1 MVKQELI
8 QEFELQLDQTS
19 QELET
24 KLTELKA
31 EYNTQKYINELLVL
45 ARKDINS
52 LAEYLTVVSDNEKLL
67 CLSIIRNFIPTEEE
81 INHLFQEAKNLY
93 NMKKRNFDTKGVPQ
107 YTKSKIVMERFLR
120 RINEYNLTRN
130 FKYISLSQINELNSY
145 LNRVKAMKLNFKDG
159 KLINELTDIDEI
171 EYIIEKSTLQE
182 EEKTDILY
190 SIYVENNKFFN
201 MEEEGDINVG

>member
-8 QEFELQLDQTS
+8 QEFELQLDQKS

-107 YTKSKIVMERFLR
+107 YTKSKLVMERFLR

>member
-8 QEFELQLDQTS
+8 QEFELQLDQKS

-107 YTKSKIVMERFLR
+107 YTKSKIVLERFLR

>member
-8 QEFELQLDQTS
+8 QEFELQLDQKS

>member
-8 QEFELQLDQTS
+8 QEFELQLDQKS

-107 YTKSKIVMERFLR
+107 YTKSKLVLERFLR

>member
-8 QEFELQLDQTS
+8 KEFELQLDQKS

-24 KLTELKA
+24 KLSELKA

-52 LAEYLTVVSDNEKLL
+52 LAEYLTVVNDNEKAL
-67 CLSIIRNFIPTEEE
+67 CLSIIKNFISTEEE
-81 INHLFQEAKNLY
+81 INHIFQEAKNLY

-107 YTKSKIVMERFLR
+107 YTKSKLVMERFLR

-130 FKYISLSQINELNSY
+130 FKYISLSQINELSSY
-145 LNRVKAMKLNFKDG
+145 LNRVKDMKLNFKDG
-159 KLINELTDIDEI
+159 KLINELTDIDEV
-171 EYIIEKSTLQE
+171 EYIIEKSTLPE
-182 EEKTDILY
+182 DEKTDILY
-190 SIYVENNKFFN
+190 SIYEANNKFFN

>member
-1 MVKQELI
+1 MLKQELI
-8 QEFELQLDQTS
+8 QEFELQLDQKS

-107 YTKSKIVMERFLR
+107 YTKSKLVMERFLR

>member
-8 QEFELQLDQTS
+8 QEFELQLDQKS

-107 YTKSKIVMERFLR
+107 YTKSKLVMERFLR

-182 EEKTDILY
+182 EQKTDILY

>member
-8 QEFELQLDQTS
+8 QEFELQLDQKS

-24 KLTELKA
+24 KLKELKA

-107 YTKSKIVMERFLR
+107 YTKSKIVLERFLR

>member
-8 QEFELQLDQTS
+8 QEFELQLDQKS

-93 NMKKRNFDTKGVPQ
+93 NMKKRDFDTKGVPQ
-107 YTKSKIVMERFLR
+107 YTKSKLVMERFLR

>member
-8 QEFELQLDQTS
+8 KEFELQLDQKS

-24 KLTELKA
+24 KLSELKV

-52 LAEYLTVVSDNEKLL
+52 LAEYLTVVNDNEKAL
-67 CLSIIRNFIPTEEE
+67 CLSIIKNFISTEEE
-81 INHLFQEAKNLY
+81 INHIFQEAKNLY

-107 YTKSKIVMERFLR
+107 YTKSKLVMERFLR

-130 FKYISLSQINELNSY
+130 FKYISLSQINELSSY
-145 LNRVKAMKLNFKDG
+145 LNRVKDMKLNFKDG
-159 KLINELTDIDEI
+159 KLINELTDIDEV
-171 EYIIEKSTLQE
+171 EYIIEKSTLPE

-190 SIYVENNKFFN
+190 SIYEANNKFFN

>member
-8 QEFELQLDQTS
+8 KEFELQLDQKS
-19 QELET
+19 EELET
-24 KLTELKA
+24 KLSELKA

-52 LAEYLTVVSDNEKLL
+52 LAEYLTVVNDNEKAL
-67 CLSIIRNFIPTEEE
+67 CLSIIKNFISTEEE
-81 INHLFQEAKNLY
+81 INHIFQEAKNLY

-107 YTKSKIVMERFLR
+107 YTKSKLVMERFLR

-130 FKYISLSQINELNSY
+130 FKYISLSQINELSSY
-145 LNRVKAMKLNFKDG
+145 LNRVKDMKLNFKDG
-159 KLINELTDIDEI
+159 KLINELTDIDEV
-171 EYIIEKSTLQE
+171 EYIIEKSTLPE
-182 EEKTDILY
+182 DEKTDILY
-190 SIYVENNKFFN
+190 SIYEANNKFFN